1 MRDNLKILILIGVV
15 GFAITLAAIFVVN
28 RRVPVVKEQTVAEA
42 TTVSSVE
49 DITGEKTETAEVS
62 SVLAVSE
69 TPEADQ
75 NSDAAVPTA
84 RAGLESTNPEEVKL
98 ASGDLQL
105 IELFAF
111 W

>member
-1 MRDNLKILILIGVV
+1 MRNNRKILILIGVLV
-15 GFAITLAAIFVVN
+15 FTIILTAVFVVSG
-28 RRVPVVKEQTVAEA
+28 RDPVVKEQTVQA
-42 TTVSSVE
+42 TTEVSSVE
-49 DITGEKTETAEVS
+49 DFTGEKTETAEVS
-62 SVLAVSE
+62 FVLAVSE
-69 TPEADQ
+69 TSEADQ
-75 NSDAAVPTA
+75 NSDAEVPTA